1 MSKLIYLFRKHFW
14 GWMVILASIVAWQVI
29 VKNFRKP
36 GSMTVIEAQAMDI
49 SAMKAPEGSHPV
61 AIEEVKRGPFEAA
74 VTYTGTIAPYTEQ
87 TVYPRV
93 EGWLEDLRVYAGD
106 KVRAGQLLARLQAPN
121 LETQARE
128 AEYQALGQAHEA
140 YAAQKDRDRMQAE
153 WEAMQEEVQSAK
165 AELEG
170 AKAMVEAASK
180 MVSQAEA
187 EVRKAQAELTEAQ
200 KMKASAEADLG
211 YWKDQIQRQKR
222 LLQIGGISQQEFD
235 MDNARY
241 LSAIAAVEA
250 AQAKIESVQAEIQN
264 AQAKYD
270 QAKAEL
276 KRAQAEV
283 KTKTSL
289 LQVAQRKAVAAQKA
303 WENALHHVQHLAN
316 MTRAA
321 QAAKATAEI
330 FNIQYREIRSPVDGV
345 VVERLIHP
353 GVLVNPGMGILKIAQ
368 MDKVRLQA
376 NVAEKDLEN
385 IRLGS
390 PVIVKIP
397 FSGKTFRGQVTS
409 IFPAADPRART
420 AIVEAL
426 VPNHHGLQ
434 LGQYIVMN
442 IITHSVKNAISVP
455 DRAIVRLDYKTYVWI
470 AVPSSAPSTEKEEGS
485 MLGMEH
491 SSHSSETMT
500 EMLGT
505 NQKEGQSSTSPTQEP
520 AKTIY
525 TCTMHPEIQRDQPG
539 KCPKCGMDLVPVKRG
554 GPLQAHRVE
563 VKIGASNGERTLI
576 LSGLKEGD
584 KVIIA
589 GYESLKEGD
598 SVTPTQWGEEGPVS
612 LPPPAEGAEMKGM
625 PGHSAHSPQPSTP
638 SSPRQEGEQGTPQ
651 PSPSTIPGGEHS
663 GPPSSPA
670 QLKAQTGRT
679 IYTCPMHPEIRS
691 DKPGDCP
698 KCGMKLVPQ
707 RRGE

>member
-1 MSKLIYLFRKHFW
+1 MSKLFYLFRKHFW
-14 GWMVILASIVAWQVI
+14 GWMVILASIIAWQVI
-29 VKNFRKP
+29 VKNYRKP
-36 GSMTVIEAQAMDI
+36 GSMTVIEAQAMDM

-61 AIEEVKRGPFEAA
+61 AIEEVKRGFFESA
-74 VTYTGTIAPYTEQ
+74 VTYTGTVAPYTEQ

-106 KVRAGQLLARLQAPN
+106 KVRAGQILARLEAPD
-121 LETQARE
+121 LETRVQE
-128 AEYQALGQAHEA
+128 AKYQALGQAHEA
-140 YAAQKDRDRMQAE
+140 RAAQKDRDRMQAE
-153 WEAMQEEVQSAK
+153 WEAMQEEVKSAQ

-170 AKAMVEAASK
+170 ARAMVESATK

-187 EVRKAQAELTEAQ
+187 EARRAQAELTEAQ
-200 KMKASAEADLG
+200 KMKASADADLG
-211 YWKDQIQRQKR
+211 YWKDQIQRQRK

-250 AQAKIESVQAEIQN
+250 AQAKIEAVRAEIQN

-276 KRAQAEV
+276 RRAQAEV
-283 KTKTSL
+283 RTKASL

-303 WENALHHVQHLAN
+303 WENAIHHVEHFVN
-316 MTRAA
+316 MTRSA
-321 QAAKATAEI
+321 QAAEATAEI
-330 FNIQYREIRSPVDGV
+330 FNRYREIQSPVDGV

-353 GVLVNPGMGILKIAQ
+353 GVLVSPGMGILKIAQ

-376 NVAEKDLEN
+376 NVAEKDLES
-385 IRLGS
+385 IHLGS

-397 FSGKTFRGQVTS
+397 FSRKTFRGKVTY

-426 VPNHHGLQ
+426 VPNHHDLQ
-434 LGQYIVMN
+434 LGQYVVMN
-442 IITHSVKNAISVP
+442 IVTHSIQDAISVP
-455 DRAIVRLDYKTYVWI
+455 DRAIVRLDGKTYVWT
-470 AVPSSAPSTEKEEGS
+470 AVPSSASAMKKEES
-485 MLGMEH
+485 MPGMEH
-491 SSHSSETMT
+491 SGHSPETMPDMPGMSH
-500 EMLGT
+500 E
-505 NQKEGQSSTSPTQEP
+505 EEQSNTSPPQEQ

-539 KCPKCGMDLVPVKRG
+539 KCPKCGMNLVPVKRG

-563 VKIGASNGERTLI
+563 VTIGASNGERTLI

-612 LPPPAEGAEMKGM
+612 LPSPPEGAGMEGM
-625 PGHSAHSPQPSTP
+625 PGHGAHSPQPSTP
-638 SSPRQEGEQGTPQ
+638 PSPIQEREQEYPQ
-651 PSPSTIPGGEHS
+651 PLPSTKPGEEHS
-663 GPPSSPA
+663 KPPTSSPA
-670 QLKAQTGRT
+670 QQKAETSRT
-679 IYTCPMHPEIRS
+679 VYTCPMHPEIRS
-691 DKPGDCP
+691 DKPGNCP

-707 RRGE
+707 RKGE